1 MPDSIEFFS
10 SGSGR
15 PLIMIH
21 PLGLDHRTWDYCL
34 GELSKYRTVM
44 TYDLPGHGLSPHSE
58 QNYSIEDLSHSLKVS
73 LTDLGI
79 VNSGFYISHAI
90 GCRTCSIVHLNFYQ
104 I

>member
-34 GELSKYRTVM
+34 DELSKYRTVM
-44 TYDLPGHGLSPHSE
+44 TYDLPGHGSSPHPD
-58 QNYSIEDLSHSLKVS
+58 QNYSIEDLSKYLPFQET
-73 LTDLGI
+73 LT
-79 VNSGFYISHAI
+79 
-90 GCRTCSIVHLNFYQ
+90 NFSWLMTIFFTYFMELRM
-104 I
+104 IM

>member
-1 MPDSIEFFS
+1 MPDSIKFFS

-44 TYDLPGHGLSPHSE
+44 TYDLPGHGSSPHPD
-58 QNYSIEDLSHSLKVS
+58 QNYSIEDLSP
-73 LTDLGI
+73 
-79 VNSGFYISHAI
+79 
-90 GCRTCSIVHLNFYQ
+90 
-104 I
+104 